1 MWASPVKQ
9 FQNQK
14 LKSQGNTKME
24 RKGRVEGK
32 KAFVTGGAQ
41 GLGKA
46 SAIMLAD
53 EGATVTIADINV
65 KGADAVAHE
74 INARH
79 PGKAFSVELD
89 VTNEA
94 AWKHAL
100 EAANTAMG
108 GINVLFNNAGIGGGS
123 TVEDTDFETWRK
135 VMAVDADS
143 VFLGCKYAIPYMVPH
158 APGSIINTSSIAGL
172 IAGHNMAAYN
182 AAKAAVWLLSKS
194 VALHCAKRGYRIR
207 SNSIHPTFIN
217 TPILDGLAAGGRDMN
232 EIKVKLA
239 KQIPLGVIGEPE
251 DIAYAVLY
259 LASDESKFMTGAEL
273 KLDGGISA
281 M

>member
-1 MWASPVKQ
+1 M
-9 FQNQK
+9 
-14 LKSQGNTKME
+14 
-24 RKGRVEGK
+24 GRVDGK
-32 KAFVTGGAQ
+32 MAFVTGGAQ

-46 SAIMLAD
+46 SALMLAK
-53 EGATVTIADINV
+53 EGARVTVADINE
-65 KGADAVAHE
+65 KGAIAVADE
-74 INARH
+74 INALY
-79 PGKAFSVELD
+79 PGKAFAVGLD
-89 VTNEA
+89 VTREDQWKEA
-94 AWKHAL
+94 L
-100 EAANTAMG
+100 AAADKAMG
-108 GINVLFNNAGIGGGS
+108 GINVLFNNAGIGGGT
-123 TVEDTDFETWRK
+123 TVEDTDFETWKR
-135 VMAVDADS
+135 VQAVDTDS
-143 VFLGCKYAIPYMVPH
+143 VFLGCKYAIPYMIPH

-207 SNSIHPTFIN
+207 SNSIHPTFID
-217 TPILDGLAAGGRDMN
+217 TPILDGMARGMSREELTR
-232 EIKVKLA
+232 KLA
-239 KQIPLGVIGEPE
+239 KQVPLGIIGEPD